1 MKSIYD
7 IRKENLKEIVRTEF
21 DNRQVRLAER
31 MQVQPNLINRWCSGA
46 KNIGANAARQ
56 IETFGR
62 KQQYWLD
69 VDHSAEIIND
79 SPAKNDDEW
88 TIEQLVSSRLRSW
101 MDRRDDLG
109 TEGRV
114 ASASGVS
121 QSTINR
127 LLKCEASATIG
138 VIAAVASAFG
148 RHAYEM
154 VLPDNAAGMIDYDHS
169 VYAALP
175 QEEKAKITSFIEFVF
190 AQNAPR

>member
-7 IRKENLKEIVRTEF
+7 IRRENLKEIIRAEF

-175 QEEKAKITSFIEFVF
+175 QEEKNKITSFIEFVF

>member
-46 KNIGANAARQ
+46 KNIGANAARE
-56 IETFGR
+56 IETLGR

-69 VDHSAEIIND
+69 VDHSAEIIKD

-175 QEEKAKITSFIEFVF
+175 QEEKNKITSFIEFVF
-190 AQNAPR
+190 TQNAPR

>member
-7 IRKENLKEIVRTEF
+7 IRRENLKEIIRAEF

>member
-7 IRKENLKEIVRTEF
+7 IRRENLKEIIRAEF

-69 VDHSAEIIND
+69 VDHSAEIIKD
-79 SPAKNDDEW
+79 SHAKNDDEW

>member
-7 IRKENLKEIVRTEF
+7 IRRENLKEILRTEF

-31 MQVQPNLINRWCSGA
+31 MQVQSNLVNRWCSGA
-46 KNIGANAARQ
+46 KNIGTNVAR
-56 IETFGR
+56 ELEKLGR
-62 KQQYWLD
+62 KAQYWLD
-69 VDHSAEIIND
+69 LDHSAEIVND
-79 SPAKNDDEW
+79 SPANPDDEG
-88 TIEQLVSSRLRSW
+88 TIEQLLSRRLRNW
-101 MDRRDDLG
+101 MDRREDLG

-127 LLKCEASATIG
+127 LLKCESSATIG
-138 VIAAVASAFG
+138 VISAVASAFG

-154 VLPDNAAGMIDYDHS
+154 VLPENAPGLINYDHT